1 MRGQKRDIAKSNSK
15 LAGMVLMYIFTTQL
29 MQDRFL
35 DTTENGVLKLNC
47 GLKSQP
53 EDITADIVRGRAI
66 VK

>member
-1 MRGQKRDIAKSNSK
+1 MA
-15 LAGMVLMYIFTTQL
+15 LYIFTTQL

-53 EDITADIVRGRAI
+53 EGINTEIVRGG
-66 VK
+66 